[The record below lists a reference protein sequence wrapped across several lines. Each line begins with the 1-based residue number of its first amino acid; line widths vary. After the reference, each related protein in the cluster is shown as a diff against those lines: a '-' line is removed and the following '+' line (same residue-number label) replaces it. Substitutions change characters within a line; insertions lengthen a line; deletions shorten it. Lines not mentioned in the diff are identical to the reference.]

1 MSTYDREI
9 ESRVRRNSLFALG
22 IIKQLEKDYNMKI
35 DDNHKA
41 HLIGQLSVAASL
53 ESLTVYANKVS
64 KSFAFEF
71 FQEMIKKG
79 VVAALTP
86 APMEAPKE
94 PEIIKAPEPIL
105 TEKET
110 IVAPLIEDQSP
121 PEIEKPELPEEES
134 KSATEELT
142 PSEPKSTTTTD
153 KPKKTKVASK
163 PSKRKKKTKKA
174 STPKTQPK

>member
-22 IIKQLEKDYNMKI
+22 IIKQLEKDYNLKI

-41 HLIGQLSVAASL
+41 HLIGQLSLAASL

-86 APMEAPKE
+86 VPIESPKE
-94 PEIIKAPEPIL
+94 PEPIL

-121 PEIEKPELPEEES
+121 PEKEKPESPEEES
-134 KSATEELT
+134 KSAPEELT
-142 PSEPKSTTTTD
+142 PSEPISTTTTD
-153 KPKKTKVASK
+153 KPEKTKAASK

>member
-1 MSTYDREI
+1 MSTYDHEI
-9 ESRVRRNSLFALG
+9 ESRVKRNSLFALG
-22 IIKQLEKDYNMKI
+22 IIKRLEKDYNMKI

-86 APMEAPKE
+86 APIEAPKE
-94 PEIIKAPEPIL
+94 PEIIKEPEPIL

-121 PEIEKPELPEEES
+121 SEKEKFDSPEEEN
-134 KSATEELT
+134 KSAPEQPT
-142 PSEPKSTTTTD
+142 PSEPISTTTTD
-153 KPKKTKVASK
+153 KPEKKTASK
-163 PSKRKKKTKKA
+163 LSKRKKKTKKA
-174 STPKTQPK
+174 SNPKTQPK